1 MLTVLTVAFLGI
13 LRLLLYRSSDA
24 SLVLLITKSTDGPI
38 SSSSILGV
46 RLPDFFIKILHKEET
61 GSWIGDGM
69 QLFRGSRTLVKSV

>member
-1 MLTVLTVAFLGI
+1 MLNALTVAFLGI

-24 SLVLLITKSTDGPI
+24 SLVLLIPKSTDGPI